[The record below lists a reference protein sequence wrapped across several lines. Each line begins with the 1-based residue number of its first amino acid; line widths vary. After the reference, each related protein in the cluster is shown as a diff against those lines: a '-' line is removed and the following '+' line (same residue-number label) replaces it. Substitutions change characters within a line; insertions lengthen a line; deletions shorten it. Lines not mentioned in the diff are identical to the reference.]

1 MKKTIFILASILLL
15 GALIWWVAQTPD
27 PKPTTYKQVVLSE
40 RNLIWSTTE
49 WTYLDTVV
57 SVGMDEL
64 GISGMEVLIQP
75 MDERIKSRFEEGS
88 DDIQL
93 KAYVSQWLRGYVIS
107 VDADLGKDAAIDIM
121 SHELIHLVQ
130 YEDSSLVVGDGTEVI
145 WLGAKYDVLHLPYD
159 ERPWER
165 AAFRKQT
172 ELAGKIR
179 AKILE

>member
-1 MKKTIFILASILLL
+1 MKKIAFILLSILLIVS
-15 GALIWWVAQTPD
+15 LIWWVVQTPA
-27 PKPTTYKQVVLSE
+27 PKPTTYKKVTLSE

-49 WTYLDTVV
+49 WTYLDTIV

-64 GISGMEVLIQP
+64 GIKDMEVLIQP
-75 MDERIKSRFEEGS
+75 MNERIKSKFEEGS

-93 KAYVSQWLRGYVIS
+93 KAYVSQWIRGYVIS
-107 VDADLGKDAAIDIM
+107 VDGDLGKDAAIDIM

-145 WLGAKYDVLHLPYD
+145 WLGAKYDILHVPYD
-159 ERPWER
+159 ERPWEKS
-165 AAFRKQT
+165 AFRKQT
-172 ELAGKIR
+172 ELADKIR